1 MTIFVATHK
10 DSILKVKPGYEMIQ
24 VGAVINKH
32 FCNVTDDTGD
42 NISIKNPHYC
52 ELTAQYWIWRNYT
65 DDIVGLC
72 HYRRFFYSWPA
83 YILKTI
89 FGIPTKMLSERKIKR
104 VLSSKDAIVT
114 LPCFLSKTVW
124 ARYAISHYIYDLECA
139 KKAIELKYPDYM
151 PAFNKVMHGKKY
163 HYGNMIICK
172 KALFDSYS
180 KWLFD
185 ILEYVE
191 NRTDVSARS
200 PYQQRAYGFL
210 SERLMDVFLTAN
222 NINYKEFPVIVTD
235 SPYLVVQVFQ
245 FLSERIKKYF
255 RIGK

>member
-1 MTIFVATHK
+1 
-10 DSILKVKPGYEMIQ
+10 
-24 VGAVINKH
+24 
-32 FCNVTDDTGD
+32 
-42 NISIKNPHYC
+42 
-52 ELTAQYWIWRNYT
+52 
-65 DDIVGLC
+65 
-72 HYRRFFYSWPA
+72 
-83 YILKTI
+83 
-89 FGIPTKMLSERKIKR
+89 
-104 VLSSKDAIVT
+104 
-114 LPCFLSKTVW
+114 
-124 ARYAISHYIYDLECA
+124 
-139 KKAIELKYPDYM
+139 
-151 PAFNKVMHGKKY
+151 
-163 HYGNMIICK
+163 MIICK

-180 KWLFD
+180 EWLFD

-255 RIGK
+255 RMGK